1 MRPRHAAMADRHLLF
16 VGAAGVCGALV
27 LLVLIFAGAR
37 NRVKQAN
44 GAPEISADLLKNDIP
59 DRDPASRVVIGQNRK
74 ASGDPLQSLQT
85 GRGELEFTN
94 DEGLLAFRYRWDK
107 SDPLETGWNRFTH
120 PQAWIYRSE
129 TQLIRLSADE
139 GMFRLAENRQPQA
152 GVLQGHVVVS
162 LYESNERRG
171 AYSIDPDKTLPV
183 AQFETDSLNFDAV
196 RLSGRTDERVVARTP
211 ELIMIGKGMS
221 LLFNERLGRIEELEI
236 NERELIAYRQ
246 PTGTP
251 AKSERA
257 NSAPPSTAAPT
268 DASAAADPGAQAR
281 VAKSAPNGSIWQD
294 VTAYHLTLTD
304 EVAITQ
310 GEGDEALTIHG
321 QDLMADFALK
331 RSDFGGRLTG
341 APSSSLPQAQ
351 RDPITSAHMP
361 PASVSSS
368 RWGQLASMSYGFA
381 QPIVTFLGSDLGP
394 GVDDILITGEGG
406 LLLVPIDGTPEN
418 LAGPGDLY
426 ATLEGDPLQIQYG
439 DFEAAGS
446 ALEYSKSEALAK
458 LKCERDQPIEAGLPG
473 GARLTSVAPF
483 EYDFEAGEG
492 TLLGAG
498 TIVGLIPKEA
508 QSQPP
513 DAAPETNPSA
523 MKGLPEGFSI
533 NWLNDFVVEFK
544 KADQGSGLGKIAAAV
559 FNGTVHVDDPNGYA
573 LDSQQLRIDFK
584 DNLNSKDQGIDTITA
599 TGDARLQSADGNVS
613 GDELFVQ
620 FKENAKGSSFPGQ
633 MTVTGH
639 GHVVNE
645 GSSIAAQYIQANLV
659 EQSMASDEA
668 LPAKFGGSSS
678 FAVSDMLAQGTVV
691 LTFEDGVMAMA
702 DRLQA
707 DARTDTAVL
716 TGENVIVG
724 DPSLKVMG
732 KHAEITNIS
741 SKKQDRVAKFI
752 GAGTLTYFQP
762 KPTLPDDDGTIE
774 GRPVTTPEEMREE
787 LRRRLEDRPRGKP
800 ATDDTRSP
808 ASPADGTGAVGSVRV
823 EWTDLLTF
831 EEQQGRVT
839 FEGQVS
845 AESEPSE
852 REVDRLT
859 GNWMQ
864 IDLTD
869 PIPTITATG
878 EEGKATRRLRKMTML
893 GGHDEPAQVEA
904 QRFTDE
910 SQTARELLLAVASE
924 IIEYT
929 EATELFEAIGDGWM
943 LVVDSS
949 APEPETT
956 PTDRTPSSAAVQFSG
971 PGESEFSWTGR
982 LSLRGGPGLL
992 TISEDVIMRHRPMGE
1007 PVIRVDCDTMTASL
1021 RSSRSVGA
1029 LDLSQ
1034 SEGMDLTSAVADGSV
1049 FVRREDRSIWAD
1061 RLTYDRKTL
1070 LATIEALGDDYVVM
1084 EGETTGG
1091 AVQARRILWDF
1102 YTNGITVEGA
1112 RIDGPMPTINPGG

>member
-16 VGAAGVCGALV
+16 VGVAGVCGALV

-44 GAPEISADLLKNDIP
+44 GAPEISADLLKNGTAN
-59 DRDPASRVVIGQNRK
+59 RDPASRVVIGQNRK

-107 SDPLETGWNRFTH
+107 SDPLETGWNRFTN

-162 LYESNERRG
+162 LYESKERRG

-246 PTGTP
+246 PLVAAPTAESSEVTP
-251 AKSERA
+251 PPTTAA
-257 NSAPPSTAAPT
+257 NSAPATPTPRGQAP
-268 DASAAADPGAQAR
+268 
-281 VAKSAPNGSIWQD
+281 APQPTPTGSVWQE
-294 VTAYHLTLTD
+294 VTAYHLTLTK
-304 EVAITQ
+304 EVVITK
-310 GEGDEALTIHG
+310 GEGDDSLMIVGH
-321 QDLMADFALK
+321 DLAADFALR
-331 RSDFGGRLTG
+331 RSSFSGRLTG
-341 APSSSLPQAQ
+341 APSSSLPEMRRSPVAAV
-351 RDPITSAHMP
+351 RLPHGSD
-361 PASVSSS
+361 SSN
-368 RWGQLASMSYGFA
+368 RWAQLAFMPFGFTGPA
-381 QPIVTFLGSDLGP
+381 VTFLGTDAAP
-394 GVDDILITGEGG
+394 GADDILITGEGG
-406 LLLVPIDGTPEN
+406 LVLVPIDGTP
-418 LAGPGDLY
+418 
-426 ATLEGDPLQIQYG
+426 ATLASPDDLFATLQGDPLRIDYG
-439 DFEAAGS
+439 DFYAIGS
-446 ALEYSKSEALAK
+446 ELEYSRSEALAK

-473 GARLTSVAPF
+473 GARLTSVVPF
-483 EYDFEAGEG
+483 EYDFRTGEG
-492 TLLGAG
+492 TLMGAG

-513 DAAPETNPSA
+513 GVAPEASTSA

-544 KADQGSGLGKIAAAV
+544 GANQGGGLGKIAAAV

-584 DNLNSKDQGIDTITA
+584 DNANSKEQGIDTITA

-620 FKENAKGSSFPGQ
+620 FHENAKGSSYPGQ

-659 EQSMASDEA
+659 EQSMASEEA

-678 FAVSDMLAQGTVV
+678 FAVSDMLAQGAVV

-707 DARTDTAVL
+707 DARTDTAIL

-741 SKKQDRVAKFI
+741 SKNQDRVAKFI

-762 KPTLPDDDGTIE
+762 RPATPAADGATE
-774 GRPVTTPEEMREE
+774 ECPVTTPEEMREE
-787 LRRRLEDRPRGKP
+787 LRRRLEGQPDSKP
-800 ATDDTRSP
+800 ANDGAGSSDAP
-808 ASPADGTGAVGSVRV
+808 AQAAGSVRV
-823 EWTDLLTF
+823 EWADLLTF
-831 EEQQGRVT
+831 EEQQGRIT

-845 AESEPSE
+845 AESEPTD

-864 IDLTD
+864 IELTE
-869 PIPTITATG
+869 PIPTLTATG
-878 EEGKATRRLRKMTML
+878 EAGKATRRLRKMTML
-893 GGHDEPAQVEA
+893 GSHDESAQVEA
-904 QRFTDE
+904 QRFTDGLK
-910 SQTARELLLAVASE
+910 TTRELLLAVAGE

-949 APEPETT
+949 TPKPEAE
-956 PTDRTPSSAAVQFSG
+956 PTDRAPSSAAVQFSG
-971 PGESEFSWTGR
+971 PGETEFTWTGR

-992 TISEDVIMRHRPMGE
+992 TISDDVIMRHRPTNE

-1021 RSSRSVGA
+1021 KSSRSVGA

-1049 FVRREDRSIWAD
+1049 FVRSEDRSIWAD

-1084 EGETTGG
+1084 EGEATGG

-1112 RIDGPMPTINPGG
+1112 RIDGPMPTNNPGR